1 MKKLHIALITL
12 LVFATVSLPAQPTGG
27 SATEAKAQYEA
38 QVRETLA
45 LDYSMPDY
53 SISKI
58 DAKVIG
64 PRLAAILKAVNENY
78 QQPKYLSR
86 LSLMQKSQIEDMPYC
101 TVKKMKL
108 KKVKK
113 RGNVITITYDTVLE
127 PNALNIKKAQL
138 EFRFVDGVSESKA
151 VNDFFCGIC
160 RFIEE

>member
-1 MKKLHIALITL
+1 MRVNTTNIIRTALIAF
-12 LVFATVSLPAQPTGG
+12 LVLVTVSVPAQPTGG

-53 SISKI
+53 STSRI

-101 TVKKMKL
+101 TVKKMNL
-108 KKVKK
+108 RKVDKQ
-113 RGNVITITYDTVLE
+113 GNVITITYETFLE
-127 PNALNIKKAQL
+127 PNSQNIKKTQSCSAL
-138 EFRFVDGVSESKA
+138 WMVWLRA
-151 VNDFFCGIC
+151 A
-160 RFIEE
+160 R

>member
-1 MKKLHIALITL
+1 MLISL
-12 LVFATVSLPAQPTGG
+12 SVSAQSKNVST
-27 SATEAKAQYEA
+27 AETKAQYEA

-53 SISKI
+53 STSRI

-101 TVKKMKL
+101 TVKKMNL
-108 KKVKK
+108 RKVDKQ
-113 RGNVITITYDTVLE
+113 GNVITITYETFLK
-127 PNALNIKKAQL
+127 PNSQNIKKAQMV
-138 EFRFVDGVSESKA
+138 FRFVDGMAESSS

-160 RFIEE
+160 RYIKE

>member
-1 MKKLHIALITL
+1 MLISL
-12 LVFATVSLPAQPTGG
+12 SVSAQSKNVST
-27 SATEAKAQYEA
+27 AETKAQYEA

-53 SISKI
+53 STSRI

-101 TVKKMKL
+101 TVKKMNL
-108 KKVKK
+108 RKVDKQ
-113 RGNVITITYDTVLE
+113 GNVITITYETFLK
-127 PNALNIKKAQL
+127 PNSQNIQKAQMV
-138 EFRFVDGVSESKA
+138 FRFVDGMAESSS

-160 RFIEE
+160 RYIKE